1 MRASPQR
8 RPVRFS
14 GVVTLLGALAVALG
28 ALSCGGSTPMDQWI
42 TMNPEAGAGFD
53 APVRETSPATDG
65 GVDSSTGTGDDSGTV
80 TDDAATSDVGTG
92 SSDAGDSDAA
102 AAAD

>member
-1 MRASPQR
+1 M
-8 RPVRFS
+8 
-14 GVVTLLGALAVALG
+14 LGALAVALG

-42 TMNPEAGAGFD
+42 TMNPEAGAGFE

-65 GVDSSTGTGDDSGTV
+65 GVDSSTGTGDDSGIV
-80 TDDAATSDVGTG
+80 TDDAAT
-92 SSDAGDSDAA
+92 SDAGDSDAA